1 MKGLVQAGALIVV
14 VGLLLWKP
22 WSSDKSVPTGSD
34 GEVTKSADSGKSAPN
49 DVDAGVQ
56 AEGRA
61 DKGKPVAKP
70 GSEFYAKR
78 EQLLVRLDA
87 AKNCQTSG
95 DCVSTEDDPRAG
107 MFEQEKRLVEAL
119 QSIQNLYASEQFE
132 DDELAA
138 ITGEYLASPLG
149 RAQYQAVEMMQQQAP
164 NRQNAETLL
173 RKLDDSYDTK
183 VMELA
188 LDELARYP
196 ELNES
201 IDDLFVKNLRTG
213 SFYVSRTIAEGIT
226 PYLNQDNLAR
236 YESTLAELPPQS
248 AKARL
253 LSAAIERYKKSSQ

>member
-1 MKGLVQAGALIVV
+1 MKGFVQAGALIVV
-14 VGLLLWKP
+14 AGLLLWKP
-22 WSSDKSVPTGSD
+22 WSSTEPASPDVEVSQDSDSAESVPR
-34 GEVTKSADSGKSAPN
+34 GEKRGAQPEKQVEKANAS
-49 DVDAGVQ
+49 
-56 AEGRA
+56 
-61 DKGKPVAKP
+61 AKP

-119 QSIQNLYASEQFE
+119 QSLQDLYTSEQFE

-138 ITGEYLASPLG
+138 ITGEYLTSPLG
-149 RAQYQAVEMMQQQAP
+149 RVQYQAVEMMQQQEP
-164 NRQNAETLL
+164 NRQNAQTLI
-173 RKLDDSYDTK
+173 RKLDDSYDSK

-201 IDDLFVKNLRTG
+201 IDDLFVKNLSTG
-213 SFYVSRTIAEGIT
+213 SFYVSRTIAAGIT
-226 PYLNQDNLAR
+226 PYLNQDNLAL
-236 YESTLAELPPQS
+236 YESTLAALPPQS
-248 AKARL
+248 AKARQL
-253 LSAAIERYKKSSQ
+253 KAAIERYKKGSQ